1 MCNVKHKIIHMRNQR
16 VEPRHT
22 FSIYLP
28 TSLYQKLL
36 DKAGKGKISTFI
48 KEVLEEKLIKEQQK
62 EKEKLRQQ
70 LIKDYQSQSKSK
82 RLQKELRAM
91 ETVQLEDLENE

>member
-1 MCNVKHKIIHMRNQR
+1 MRI
-16 VEPRHT
+16 EPRHT

-48 KEVLEEKLIKEQQK
+48 KQVLEEKLITEEQNQKEQ
-62 EKEKLRQQ
+62 LR
-70 LIKDYQSQSKSK
+70 K
-82 RLQKELRAM
+82 RLIEAYKREAKNKE
-91 ETVQLEDLENE
+91 VQEEMAILEGVASDSIND

>member
-1 MCNVKHKIIHMRNQR
+1 MK

-28 TSLYQKLL
+28 TSLYQKLV

-48 KEVLEEKLIKEQQK
+48 KGVLEEKLITEEQDQKEQ
-62 EKEKLRQQ
+62 LRQQ
-70 LIKDYQSQSKSK
+70 LIASHK
-82 RLQKELRAM
+82 RVAKNQKLKKELA
-91 ETVQLEDLENE
+91 V

>member
-1 MCNVKHKIIHMRNQR
+1 MK

-28 TSLYQKLL
+28 TSLYQKLV

-48 KEVLEEKLIKEQQK
+48 KGVFEEKLITEEQDQKEQ
-62 EKEKLRQQ
+62 LRQQ
-70 LIKDYQSQSKSK
+70 LIASHK
-82 RLQKELRAM
+82 RVAKNQKLKKELA
-91 ETVQLEDLENE
+91 V